1 MLHGL
6 ICSPHVPTNFS
17 GRGYSIP
24 NISFLHLTIA
34 QWDGRP
40 CPMALY
46 IRALPLVIGPTRSH
60 GPRGNA
66 VLSAP
71 SDHLRID
78 QTSGVEGQSRGSSPK

>member
-24 NISFLHLTIA
+24 NISFLHL
-34 QWDGRP
+34 DHRSVGRASLP
-40 CPMALY
+40 NGTY

-71 SDHLRID
+71 SDHLRNRSDIWC
-78 QTSGVEGQSRGSSPK
+78 